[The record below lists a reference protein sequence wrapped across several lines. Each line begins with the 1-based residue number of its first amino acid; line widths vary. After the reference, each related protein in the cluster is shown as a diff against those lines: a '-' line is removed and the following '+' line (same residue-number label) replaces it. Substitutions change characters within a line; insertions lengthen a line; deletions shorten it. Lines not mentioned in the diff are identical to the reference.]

1 MIGDGKLPE
10 KEVVSGEG
18 ANVVRGEVIRFFAY
32 GGNEKNPILGAIIHL
47 HGAWISEGLD
57 LAHVSIHYALMLS
70 NCHFGAS
77 VIMLHMECPALYLN
91 GSRLVQG
98 LNADGLTTKGNVNL
112 RDDFSAEGEVRLLGA
127 SIGGDLSCVGG
138 KFHNSDGNALHADGL
153 TTGGNVALRD
163 GFSAEGEVRLLSA
176 DIGRNLSCTGGKF
189 NNPDGRALSVD
200 GLTAQGSVN
209 LRDNF
214 SAEGEVRLLGADIG
228 GNLDCKGGKFNNAGG
243 AALSADRLTTKG
255 NVALRDGFSAEGE
268 VRLLGASI
276 GGDLSCVG
284 GKFHNVGGNAISAD
298 KLTTKG
304 SVNLAGGFSAEGEV
318 RLLNANIGGNLVC
331 VDGKFNNSDGYALF
345 ADGLTTKGNVFLR
358 NSFFAEGEVRLLG
371 ANIGMNLDCADGKF
385 HNPGGYALVA
395 DRLKAQGSVYL
406 RGGFSAEGEVRL
418 LSAIVDGNL
427 DCTGG
432 EFQNSGQYA
441 LSVDKL
447 ATKGSVNLSSGFFA
461 KGAVRLLSA
470 NINGDLDCENGI
482 FQNPG
487 GYALNIRQSNIR
499 GSLLWHETTC
509 EGDVNLAYA
518 KAEVLTDVL
527 EPWESGEIVLD
538 GFTYNRFA
546 YHRDIKYRLCWLAKR
561 PERMEFS
568 PLPYEQAAKVLF
580 GMGYI
585 RDAREI
591 LLEKERLLTK
601 DGEMHWLRIVGRQL
615 WDMFAGYGYRLRYT
629 MAWMLGF
636 IALGAVFFDF
646 AASHN
651 QIVPHQSAILASEKY
666 QAALTFKEYTPM
678 EAARASFPDEY
689 PEFTPLAFSLDVFM
703 PFFALH
709 QEPSWSPASDR
720 EDDLRKSSI
729 LLALLL
735 AALTALL
742 ASAWLAQECHK
753 RIRRER
759 GNVSEIIGAGIGMAF
774 LVLMLGIISAVG
786 GAHIF
791 WDFEI
796 MWLMDSRWLTVWY
809 WVEIG
814 AGWMLSSLFL
824 LSVTS
829 ILRPRQSPG
838 EKD

>member
-1 MIGDGKLPE
+1 M
-10 KEVVSGEG
+10 
-18 ANVVRGEVIRFFAY
+18 
-32 GGNEKNPILGAIIHL
+32 
-47 HGAWISEGLD
+47 HG
-57 LAHVSIHYALMLS
+57 
-70 NCHFGAS
+70 
-77 VIMLHMECPALYLN
+77 
-91 GSRLVQG
+91 
-98 LNADGLTTKGNVNL
+98 
-112 RDDFSAEGEVRLLGA
+112 
-127 SIGGDLSCVGG
+127 
-138 KFHNSDGNALHADGL
+138 LHADGL
-153 TTGGNVALRD
+153 MTKGSMYLRW
-163 GFSAEGEVRLLSA
+163 GFSAEGEVRLFGA
-176 DIGRNLSCTGGKF
+176 NIGMNLDCEGGKF
-189 NNPDGRALSVD
+189 SNSGGDALS
-200 GLTAQGSVN
+200 
-209 LRDNF
+209 
-214 SAEGEVRLLGADIG
+214 
-228 GNLDCKGGKFNNAGG
+228 
-243 AALSADRLTTKG
+243 
-255 NVALRDGFSAEGE
+255 
-268 VRLLGASI
+268 
-276 GGDLSCVG
+276 
-284 GKFHNVGGNAISAD
+284 
-298 KLTTKG
+298 
-304 SVNLAGGFSAEGEV
+304 
-318 RLLNANIGGNLVC
+318 
-331 VDGKFNNSDGYALF
+331 
-345 ADGLTTKGNVFLR
+345 ADGLTTKGDVNL
-358 NSFFAEGEVRLLG
+358 SEGFSAKGVVRLTG
-371 ANIGMNLDCADGKF
+371 ASIGGNLDCADGKF
-385 HNPGGYALVA
+385 HNPGGYTLIA

-418 LSAIVDGNL
+418 LSSIIDGNL

-432 EFQNSGQYA
+432 EFQNPEKYA
-441 LSVDKL
+441 FSADKL

-461 KGAVRLLSA
+461 KGAVRLLGA

-527 EPWESGEIVLD
+527 EPWESGKIILD
-538 GFTYNRFA
+538 GFIYSRFA
-546 YHRDIKYRLCWLAKR
+546 HHRDIKYRLCWLAKR

-580 GMGYI
+580 GMGYV

-601 DGEMHWLRIVGRQL
+601 SGEMHWLRKIGREL
-615 WDMFAGYGYRLRYT
+615 WDVFAGYGYRLGYT
-629 MAWMLGF
+629 AVWMLGF
-636 IALGAVFFDF
+636 IALGAVFFDL

-651 QIVPHQSAILASEKY
+651 QIVPHQPAILASEKY
-666 QAALTFKEYTPM
+666 QAALTLKEYTPM
-678 EAARASFPDEY
+678 EAARAAFPDEY

-735 AALTALL
+735 AALAALL

-759 GNVSEIIGAGIGMAF
+759 GNVPEIRGAGFGMAF
-774 LVLMLGIISAVG
+774 LVLMLGIVSAVG

-809 WVEIG
+809 WIEII

-824 LSVTS
+824 LSITS

-838 EKD
+838 TKD